1 MIQSFSNP
9 SPSKEQFIHI
19 DCHSDVSSETA
30 TGKLKSLWA
39 THPRQW
45 RPAYAKHAKVAVRM
59 PEAPA
64 RDVIDG
70 AAAIVQD
77 KQSPQGLSRGG
88 MRAITS
94 WGC

>member
-1 MIQSFSNP
+1 FSNP

-45 RPAYAKHAKVAVRM
+45 RLLTPNTPRWLCGCLKRQHGM
-59 PEAPA
+59 LLM
-64 RDVIDG
+64 
-70 AAAIVQD
+70 
-77 KQSPQGLSRGG
+77 GLRPSFK
-88 MRAITS
+88 TS
-94 WGC
+94 KALKDFHGEE